1 MSRRRAA
8 KVDANQSEIVAAL
21 RRAGATVTPTHAAGE
36 GFPDLVVGYRGANF
50 LLEVKDGAKPPS
62 GRKLTADQK
71 EWHAA
76 WRGQKAVVESVAQ
89 ALDAC
94 GIEFRGQIA

>member
-1 MSRRRAA
+1 MSARQVYLA
-8 KVDANQSEIVAAL
+8 SL
-21 RRAGATVTPTHAAGE
+21 TP
-36 GFPDLVVGYRGANF
+36 
-50 LLEVKDGAKPPS
+50 
-62 GRKLTADQK
+62 DQQ

-76 WRGQKAVVESVAQ
+76 WRGQKAVVETVAQ